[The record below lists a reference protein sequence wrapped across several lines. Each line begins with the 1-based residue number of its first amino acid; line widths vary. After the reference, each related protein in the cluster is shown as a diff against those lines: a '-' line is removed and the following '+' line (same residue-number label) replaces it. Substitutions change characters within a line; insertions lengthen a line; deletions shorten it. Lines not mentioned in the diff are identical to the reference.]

1 MTIDRLKIYPKAV
14 VCCDDEAELIGEIT
28 ISSGCV
34 IHPNAIIHAKSG
46 PIIIGENCLIEEYA
60 TIIHD
65 TGTVDLD
72 KPKTLVIG
80 PSNVF
85 EVGCTVEASAIGER
99 NVFECKSYV
108 SNLVTVSNNC
118 IIGAGC
124 KLIDEHILPENT
136 VIYGKQSEQRE
147 TIEKQKALPMQL
159 DHLRKVLPNYH
170 HIKKPTFDPRKSRD
184 LA

>member
-1 MTIDRLKIYPKAV
+1 MV
-14 VCCDDEAELIGEIT
+14 CDDESVLIGEIT
-28 ISSGCV
+28 ISGGCV
-34 IHPNAIIHAKSG
+34 IHPNATIHAKSG

-65 TGTVDLD
+65 VEEPNT
-72 KPKTLVIG
+72 TLVIG
-80 PSNVF
+80 PNNVF

-118 IIGAGC
+118 VIGAGC
-124 KLIDEHILPENT
+124 KLIDEHKLSENT
-136 VIYGKQSEQRE
+136 VIYGKHSEQRE
-147 TIEKQKALPMQL
+147 TIEKQKALSMQL

-170 HIKKPTFDPRKSRD
+170 HIKKQTFDPKKPRD
-184 LA
+184 IA